1 MRYEFFMRRCIE
13 LALMAKS
20 RGDSA
25 VGSVVVKDEK
35 IVGEGIEG
43 GKTHKDITFHAEVEA
58 IREAV
63 KNLQT
68 TNLSGCILVTT
79 HEPCI
84 LCSYVI
90 RHHKISTVVVGVSS
104 GEIGGFSSQ
113 YPILKDSRIKIWT
126 DPPKVIMGVL
136 EEECRQLKQ

>member
-104 GEIGGFSSQ
+104 GEIGGFNSQ

>member
-63 KNLQT
+63 KNLET

>member
-63 KNLQT
+63 KNLET

-104 GEIGGFSSQ
+104 GEIGGFNSQ